1 MLNSTAMNLIDP
13 IDYAKELEKTII
25 TDGDKR
31 PYRSFR
37 IEPFYGQMATARSVG
52 CNSRCAFCWVDPAKD
67 NPRNQYRKV
76 KPYSPREMFDE
87 LVKISSSKYGQC
99 MMTEYFRISGCEPTI
114 GMDHLL
120 GILKII
126 EETALPSKGMLLE
139 TNGMIL
145 GNDEEVARAIAEFR
159 ERILVRLSFKA
170 GTPEGLEKR
179 AGVQGKF
186 VDLPFKA
193 LQYLEKYKIPHHV
206 VAATGD
212 AKLMPEQERREFFK
226 KLVTA
231 SEEIPISVLARAGGE
246 VMDLFGLTRK
256 RLSKAGLL
264 DPDMVEGR
272 RFLYEGILRSVFRV
286 LSAKHGFKR
295 EVSQMGD
302 EEYRRFEKEVLKGI
316 SKETVLQ
323 ALDEAEFRQ
332 VEVQGTHRE
341 EVSDDNAKL

>member
-1 MLNSTAMNLIDP
+1 MLFCMTMNLIDP
-13 IDYAKELEKTII
+13 IEYAKELEKTII

-31 PYRSFR
+31 LYRSFR
-37 IEPFYGQMATARSVG
+37 LEPFYGQIATARSVG
-52 CNSRCAFCWVDPAKD
+52 CNSRCAFCWVDPARD
-67 NPRNQYRKV
+67 NPKNQYRSL
-76 KPYSPREMFDE
+76 KPYSPREVYDE
-87 LVKISSSKYGQC
+87 LAKVSSSKYGQW
-99 MMTEYFRISGCEPTI
+99 MMTEFLRITGCEPTI
-114 GMDHLL
+114 GLEHLL
-120 GILKII
+120 GVLKII
-126 EETALPSKGMLLE
+126 EETAKPSHGMLLE

-159 ERILVRLSFKA
+159 ERVLVRLSFKA

-193 LQYLEKYKIPHHV
+193 LQYLEKYEIPHHV

-212 AKLMPEQERREFFK
+212 ARLMPEQERRAFFK
-226 KLVTA
+226 RLVME
-231 SEEIPISVLARAGGE
+231 SEEMPISVLAHVGGE

-272 RFLYEGILRSVFRV
+272 RFIYEGILRSVFRV
-286 LSAKHGFKR
+286 LSAKHGNGR
-295 EVSQMGD
+295 EVGQ
-302 EEYRRFEKEVLKGI
+302 EVLKGI

-332 VEVQGTHRE
+332 VEVQETGKGET
-341 EVSDDNAKL
+341 VKDDNTAL